1 MAHLDPIPH
10 FVEEGAKNV
19 PSSARLS
26 AELYAQALD
35 SLVIACVDILVTH
48 RDHIFLVKRKT
59 YPHPSWWFIGGR
71 MRAGESPV
79 STAQRKVVEDIG
91 LDRIAA
97 ERFRYVGTFSTQFAR
112 RQQPPQENG
121 LHTLNLTYHLTVS
134 PEEIRQIQLC
144 DQEYAES
151 QWIANEAIATYLAD
165 DRLMHQVMLQAIQSL
180 NHRELDF

>member
-10 FVEEGAKNV
+10 FIEEGARSA
-19 PSSARLS
+19 PSSTRLP
-26 AELYAQALD
+26 ADLYAQALD
-35 SLVIACVDILVTH
+35 ALVIACVDILVTH
-48 RDHIFLVKRKT
+48 RDHIFLAKRKT
-59 YPHPSWWFIGGR
+59 YPHLSWWFIGGR
-71 MRAGESPV
+71 MQAGESPV
-79 STAQRKVVEDIG
+79 RAAQRKVLEDISLAG
-91 LDRIAA
+91 IAA

-151 QWIANEAIATYLAD
+151 QWVANEVIGNYLLD
-165 DRLMHQVMLQAIQSL
+165 NLVMHQVVLQAIQAL